1 MKVAG
6 KLNVRDDQAYNV
18 KLHVR
23 HQYWKRR
30 MEMRLMYWL
39 CDELEAEV
47 DIGHHDLALER
58 DLPRFIVLHKKT
70 RISKYKVS
78 VILW

>member
-1 MKVAG
+1 MKAAV

-58 DLPRFIVLHKKT
+58 GSSPIYCP
-70 RISKYKVS
+70 SQENQNQ
-78 VILW
+78 